1 MKANEL
7 WNKYTEDNNIK
18 DASYEAWCFGGNP
31 DKLAELVVKGIK
43 TGTAS
48 LNYWYETKGE
58 RKPEPGDYSVI
69 LDSNDN
75 AVCIIQTSKVYIRPF
90 EEVSAEHAYK
100 EGEGDRSL
108 ECWREVH
115 EEFFSDE
122 LKDEDIEFNEN
133 LEVVCEEFR
142 VVYKAEE

>member
-18 DASYEAWCFGGNP
+18 NASYEAWCFGGNP

-69 LDSNDN
+69 LDSKGD
-75 AVCIIQTSKVYIRPF
+75 AYCVIQTVKVYIKPF
-90 EEVSAEHAYK
+90 KEVSAEHAFK
-100 EGEGDRSL
+100 EGEGDLSL
-108 ECWREVH
+108 AYWRKVH
-115 EEFFSDE
+115 EEFFRDE
-122 LKDEDIEFNEN
+122 LKDEELKFSED
-133 LEVVCEEFR
+133 LEVVLEEFELK
-142 VVYKAEE
+142 YILK